1 MTTGQLKL
9 EARLYCVDEVAFGPD
24 EAALLEAIEREGS
37 IAAAGR
43 ALAMSYRRAWMLVDA
58 MNRCW
63 DEPLVAMA
71 PGGSRQQGARVTDRG
86 RLVLAQFR
94 RLEAVLAA
102 AADRP
107 VHSMSRHLL
116 AGPREPNP

>member
-1 MTTGQLKL
+1 MPSGPLRL
-9 EARLYCVDEVAFGPD
+9 EARLHCADEVAFGPS

-37 IAAAGR
+37 ISAAAR
-43 ALAMSYRRAWMLVDA
+43 ALAMPYRRAWMLVDV

-63 DEPLVAMA
+63 DEPLVLMA
-71 PGGSRQQGARVTDRG
+71 PGGSRRKGARLTDRG

-116 AGPREPNP
+116 ASPREPDP